1 MRSLV
6 HLSEGLAG
14 SYARLL
20 LSAHVVLIAASCLW
34 EQPAQLLWRDMG
46 CRIVFFFFL
55 QALSG
60 EKAKDKSQGELS
72 GVLKAMNYTSEQVFK
87 F

>member
-1 MRSLV
+1 M
-6 HLSEGLAG
+6 G
-14 SYARLL
+14 Y
-20 LSAHVVLIAASCLW
+20 LIILF
-34 EQPAQLLWRDMG
+34 L
-46 CRIVFFFFL
+46 FL

-72 GVLKAMNYTSEQVFK
+72 GVLKAMDYTSEQVYK